1 MRASPSRISELP
13 RSGRLSLAFAYRT
26 LGLGCLGGG
35 CGCRRARS
43 PRPCLTRR
51 RQCGSSAAAKGD
63 PMVHR
68 ESQTRLQQRHRDEC
82 RGQSGGR
89 RQDRGRSAQC
99 SGVARRAAAAGSG
112 RMRGALTQ
120 ALCRQASDAGSV
132 QLHRGVR
139 LSVIRGLETAGSG
152 HEDPFPRTR
161 PNRQRRRIAPI
172 RLGYPNRRTTIR
184 H

>member
-1 MRASPSRISELP
+1 MLIALSAAVAWAAVAAADAHARLDHASPAARGAARRPP
-13 RSGRLSLAFAYRT
+13 REVTLWFAEKSG
-26 LGLGCLGGG
+26 
-35 CGCRRARS
+35 
-43 PRPCLTRR
+43 
-51 RQCGSSAAAKGD
+51 
-63 PMVHR
+63 
-68 ESQTRLQQRHRDEC
+68 TRLQQRHRDEC

-99 SGVARRAAAAGSG
+99 LGVARRAAAAGSG
-112 RMRGALTQ
+112 RIRGALAQ